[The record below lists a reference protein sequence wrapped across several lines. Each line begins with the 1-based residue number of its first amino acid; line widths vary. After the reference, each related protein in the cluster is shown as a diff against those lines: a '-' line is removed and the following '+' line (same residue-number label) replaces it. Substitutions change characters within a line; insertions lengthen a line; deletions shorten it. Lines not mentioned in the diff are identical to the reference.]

1 MRKKKKKEQK
11 NSKKESVQH
20 KESIIIQ
27 QHQHHPNDLEVDL
40 DAEIRSKRLS
50 SIEEIKECAVDLSN
64 LTMQTW
70 EFGTIMALCRS
81 TEGTM
86 MWGTQRRRVHVDSLS
101 SCTRRE
107 ALYCSQLKTVTWDT
121 VNMRRWK
128 RSKPTHT
135 LSESCAN
142 FPETASILRRSHSGN
157 EIREFLEKH
166 KLCANRNTVHRLK
179 KKEWMR

>member
-64 LTMQTW
+64 LTMQT
-70 EFGTIMALCRS
+70 
-81 TEGTM
+81 
-86 MWGTQRRRVHVDSLS
+86 
-101 SCTRRE
+101 
-107 ALYCSQLKTVTWDT
+107 
-121 VNMRRWK
+121 
-128 RSKPTHT
+128 
-135 LSESCAN
+135 
-142 FPETASILRRSHSGN
+142 
-157 EIREFLEKH
+157 
-166 KLCANRNTVHRLK
+166 
-179 KKEWMR
+179 